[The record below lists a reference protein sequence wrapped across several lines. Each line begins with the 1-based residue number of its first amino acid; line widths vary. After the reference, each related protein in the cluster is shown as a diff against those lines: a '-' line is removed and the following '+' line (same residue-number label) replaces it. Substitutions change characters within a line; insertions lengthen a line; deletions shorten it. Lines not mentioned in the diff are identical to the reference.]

1 MDHIHNERLRWRIH
15 IALRPVRSRGAEWD
29 RQGGAILASPD
40 IGVAKQMLTMHVPT
54 VNCISHFEPM
64 GFPTVRVDDVA
75 IGCLAAE
82 HFLERGFEN
91 LIYYASNDRGVA
103 ALRRWEGF
111 HQRAL
116 TAKCRCRFL
125 PGGSALPPG
134 AKRADWP
141 TLAREVRQASR
152 PLAIFCSFDML
163 GLDIAHDCFER
174 GIGIPDQIAILGVDD
189 DAFLC
194 ELCQPPL
201 SSIALPCRQIGI
213 EAARRLAALLAG
225 DASSAKPLVLPPIG
239 VVTRQSTDT
248 LAVESPGLRQ
258 ALAWLREHACDPC
271 DVTDL
276 ARHAGMSRRALEIA
290 FSTQLKRSPREAIL
304 QIRLDRAQRL
314 LRETR
319 QTLEA
324 IGAQCGYP
332 APQTFCR
339 AFRAATGETPAHY
352 RRRHT

>member
-1 MDHIHNERLRWRIH
+1 MDHIHHERLRWRIH
-15 IALRPVRSRGAEWD
+15 IALRPVRSCGAEWD
-29 RQGGAILASPD
+29 RQDGVILASPD
-40 IGVAKQMLTMHVPT
+40 IGVARQMLDMHIPS
-54 VNCISHFEPM
+54 VNCLSHFEPM

-75 IGCLAAE
+75 IGRLAAE
-82 HFLERGFEN
+82 YFLERGFEN
-91 LIYYASNDRGVA
+91 LIYYASNDRGMA

-111 HQRAL
+111 QQRAKA
-116 TAKCRCRFL
+116 AKCRCRFL
-125 PGGSALPPG
+125 PGGAALPPG

-141 TLAREVRQASR
+141 ALVREVRQAAH
-152 PLAIFCSFDML
+152 PLAIFASFDML
-163 GLDIAHDCFER
+163 GLDIAHDCFKR
-174 GIGIPDQIAILGVDD
+174 GVGIPDQIAVLGVDD

-194 ELCQPPL
+194 ELCRPPL

-225 DASSAKPLVLPPIG
+225 DGVPAKPFVLPPNG
-239 VVTRQSTDT
+239 VVARQSTDT
-248 LAVESPGLRQ
+248 LAVESPGLRK

-271 DVTDL
+271 NVADL
-276 ARHAGMSRRALEIA
+276 ARHVGMSRRALEIA
-290 FSTQLKRSPREAIL
+290 FSTQLKRSPRQAIQ

-319 QTLEA
+319 QTVEA

-339 AFRAATGETPAHY
+339 AFRAATGETPAGY
-352 RRRHT
+352 RRRHE